1 MTEFICSNENCTISQ
16 TGICLL
22 NNQPGECDFCQVAD
36 EIISDEALLG
46 EPLLSSPTE
55 APRFS
60 PSAALGLDDVRSML
74 GKRYG
79 HVVGILGAPD
89 SGKTALL
96 VSLYLLMA
104 HGRLSQFS
112 FAGSRS
118 LLTFED
124 IARGA
129 RNWNEGSPPDQMTA
143 HTELGDSRAAGL
155 LHLRLKRQSTSSC
168 LDLFIPDLP
177 GEWSTNLID
186 ENEHERLSFLLGSE
200 AIWLTVD
207 GASLLSTATRNNS
220 IHRMKLLIDR
230 VIAFYNGTPPRLFL
244 VVTRC
249 DVGRPSEAVIDRIM
263 SRAVQHGVNLQVM
276 HVASFSNDPN
286 IPAGTGISE
295 LISATIV
302 TEPRASEFWPC
313 AEASGPRQI
322 LRLPVENGYE

>member
-1 MTEFICSNENCTISQ
+1 MTEFVCTNENCTVSQ

-22 NNQPGECDFCQVAD
+22 NNEPDDCSNSQLLEA
-36 EIISDEALLG
+36 ETSDDSLIG
-46 EPLLSSPTE
+46 EPLLPSPIE

-60 PSAALGLDDVRSML
+60 ASAALGLDDVRAML
-74 GKRYG
+74 GKKYG

-104 HGRLSQFS
+104 HDRLIHFS

-129 RNWNEGSPPDQMTA
+129 RSWNEGSPPEQMTA

-155 LHLRLKRQSTSSC
+155 LHLRLKSVSKSTC
-168 LDLFIPDLP
+168 IDLFIPDLP
-177 GEWSTNLID
+177 GEWSTSLID
-186 ENEHERLSFLLGSE
+186 TNEHERLRFLQGSE

-207 GASLLSTATRNNS
+207 GASLLAPDTRNNA

-230 VIAFYNGTPPRLFL
+230 LVDFFEGQPPRLFL
-244 VVTRC
+244 VITRC
-249 DVGRPSEAVIDRIM
+249 DLGRPTEAIIDRIV
-263 SRAVQHGVNLQVM
+263 SRASHHKIELQVM
-276 HVASFSNDPN
+276 HVASFSKEPS
-286 IPAGTGISE
+286 IPAGTGIPE
-295 LISATIV
+295 LLSATIK
-302 TEPRASEFWPC
+302 TEQKSLDFWAF
-313 AEASGPRQI
+313 AEAFGHRQI
-322 LRLPVENGYE
+322 LRLPPGEQ